1 MQRQTQNLHLLQ
13 GGSPPAR
20 WPAIFV
26 FVSAYLILFW
36 FYVDYFDFILIILII
51 FWFILHFVH
60 GWHMCFDYFVDYLF
74 DLFFGNSW
82 NNQIWPDGCA
92 GSLNPGRVLMHFV
105 SFCMWSW
112 PKHISNAFRF
122 RQIYNL
128 FLACRGVPTA
138 NQTYTFVECSECLM
152 FLA

>member
-20 WPAIFV
+20 WPANFV

-36 FYVDYFDFILIILII
+36 FYFDYFDFILIILII

-92 GSLNPGRVLMHFV
+92 GSLNYNKIGCSWAETCSKFRRNLYGVV
-105 SFCMWSW
+105 SLWLCRRSRPAGWAL
-112 PKHISNAFRF
+112 PLLRF
-122 RQIYNL
+122 SQQRPASGTTSPAQ
-128 FLACRGVPTA
+128 
-138 NQTYTFVECSECLM
+138 
-152 FLA
+152 